1 MVMGTDAAHVQDA
14 AARQSERGAL
24 TRRRGARVLGA
35 WARAWGWL
43 TSERSGPAC
52 APAWPVEAERAQ
64 QRPIFGKLVAV
75 CERGAIILGLMT
87 WAHA

>member
-1 MVMGTDAAHVQDA
+1 MVMGTDAAHVLDA

-52 APAWPVEAERAQ
+52 APAWPVERSARNSV
-64 QRPIFGKLVAV
+64 PF
-75 CERGAIILGLMT
+75 LGSWSQYVSAAPSYL
-87 WAHA
+87 A

>member
-1 MVMGTDAAHVQDA
+1 MVMGTDAAHVLDA

-35 WARAWGWL
+35 WGEAWGWL
-43 TSERSGPAC
+43 TSERSAAGLCTSVAFG
-52 APAWPVEAERAQ
+52 VERAQ
-64 QRPIFGKLVAV
+64 QRPIFGKLIAV